1 MCMANVGVEKT
12 HFPFSAENPAF
23 CMLLR
28 KLVFCTKKNSIIG
41 NPELEES
48 LVVVV
53 VELEVVANKVQF
65 FDLQKRTDFKDSLM
79 NFAQT

>member
-1 MCMANVGVEKT
+1 MANVGVEKNS
-12 HFPFSAENPAF
+12 FPFFCENPAF

-28 KLVFCTKKNSIIG
+28 KLVFLHKKNSIIG

>member
-1 MCMANVGVEKT
+1 
-12 HFPFSAENPAF
+12 
-23 CMLLR
+23 MLLR

-48 LVVVV
+48 LVVVVVV

>member
-1 MCMANVGVEKT
+1 MYGQCWCRKKLISL
-12 HFPFSAENPAF
+12 F
-23 CMLLR
+23 LR
-28 KLVFCTKKNSIIG
+28 KPCLLHAIAKVSFFAQKKNSIIG

>member
-1 MCMANVGVEKT
+1 
-12 HFPFSAENPAF
+12 
-23 CMLLR
+23 MLLR
-28 KLVFCTKKNSIIG
+28 KLVFLHKKKNSIIG

>member
-12 HFPFSAENPAF
+12 HFPFSAKTLPSACYCESQF
-23 CMLLR
+23 
-28 KLVFCTKKNSIIG
+28 FCTKKNSIIG